1 MAQLECAAAPI
12 PWSDGFQTTTSPNP
26 TTLIR
31 AKNVRRRFLRIYD
44 DAIPNELCA
53 ALAEDA
59 VKRGRPWGCYVPLST
74 LDQEDTEG
82 EGPVDDA
89 TRQQWARRVVRS
101 VLERSKEDISLDAAH
116 GVAVWCLASPERGA
130 VDYHVDYCELHRRE
144 TNEIVI
150 PLYASTVH
158 VADLEDGPHIND
170 ERRIEGGAF
179 LVNSRGLNHYA
190 ECGYKGRLCANAFE
204 GKNWHRVPYRRGR
217 CTLHDGEWPHAAEE
231 TTRLPAGK
239 RRVILGLNV
248 FGENVAEV
256 NLRAPEH
263 SDAFNKTVKLYQAAG
278 NTGGGLTVEKL
289 AKNKPL
295 ARLFV
300 GLARAR
306 QEQASADVFFEQGER
321 VRARWR
327 TGVRFHPA
335 TVSKVREDG
344 CLDLVYDDGFKWD
357 GAPAGVARK
366 MGG

>member
-12 PWSDGFQTTTSPNP
+12 PWSDGFETTTSSNA
-26 TTLIR
+26 TALIR

-44 DAIPNELCA
+44 DAIPHELCA
-53 ALAEDA
+53 ALTEDA
-59 VKRGRPWGCYVPLST
+59 VQRGRPWGCYVPLSS
-74 LDQEDTEG
+74 LEEEDTE
-82 EGPVDDA
+82 A
-89 TRQQWARRVVRS
+89 TRHEQWARQVVRA
-101 VLERSKEDISLDAAH
+101 VVARSAKDIALDAAH
-116 GVAVWCLASPERGA
+116 GVAVWCLASPDRGA

-144 TNEIVI
+144 TNEIVT

-158 VADLEDGPHIND
+158 VADLEDGPHIDD
-170 ERRIEGGAF
+170 ERRIVGGAF
-179 LVNSRGLNHYA
+179 LVNSRGLDHYA
-190 ECGYKGRLCANAFE
+190 ECGYKGRLCTTSAFE

-217 CTLHDGEWPHAAEE
+217 CTIHDGEWPHAAEE
-231 TTRLPAGK
+231 TTRLPQGK

-248 FGENVAEV
+248 FGSNVAEV
-256 NLRAPEH
+256 NSRAPEH

-306 QEQASADVFFEQGER
+306 QDSESTDVFETGER

-327 TGVRFHPA
+327 TGIRFHPA